1 MNQSFCEPL
10 SDNQKIYEFTRK
22 NFSLKLARKHKMENN
37 HNASKI
43 SLFWTGGWDSTYRL
57 LEILL
62 KEKKSVQTYYIID
75 PNRPS
80 HELEMNRMD
89 KIRKLIYKKYP
100 STRYQFLPTINTQ
113 LSDIQEDAVIT
124 KAFKEANEKKHLG
137 HQYDWLA
144 RFCKQFNIVDMELC
158 VQKLES
164 PANHR
169 RFSPFFERDE
179 KSGDLVY
186 KKSLSNEPEY
196 ILFKRFEF
204 PILHMTKQDM
214 LNAAR
219 QNGWL
224 GIMKKTWF
232 CHQPIFLEIPC
243 GKCDPCQQTMN
254 QQGMKKRIPLLVRLI
269 RKRPYSRIV
278 AIFHQ

>member
-1 MNQSFCEPL
+1 METN
-10 SDNQKIYEFTRK
+10 
-22 NFSLKLARKHKMENN
+22 HK
-37 HNASKI
+37 ASTI
-43 SLFWTGGWDSTYRL
+43 NMFWTGGWDSTFRL
-57 LEILL
+57 LQILL
-62 KEKKSVQTYYIID
+62 KEKKIVQTYYIID

-80 HELEMNRMD
+80 HGLEMDRMD

-100 STRYQFLPTINTQ
+100 STKGQFLQTIRTE
-113 LSDIQEDAVIT
+113 LSDVKKDAVIE
-124 KAFKEANEKKHLG
+124 KAFKQANEKEHLG
-137 HQYDWLA
+137 SQYDWLA
-144 RFCKQFNIVDMELC
+144 RFCNQFEIDNMELC
-158 VQKLES
+158 VQKMDS
-164 PANHR
+164 PAHHF
-169 RFSPFFERDE
+169 RFSPFLERDE
-179 KSGDLVY
+179 KSGKLVF

-232 CHQPIFLEIPC
+232 CHQPIFGEIPC

-254 QQGMKKRIPLLVRLI
+254 ECGMRKRFPLFVRLMA
-269 RKRPYSRIV
+269 KRPLSKILTYFR
-278 AIFHQ
+278 Q